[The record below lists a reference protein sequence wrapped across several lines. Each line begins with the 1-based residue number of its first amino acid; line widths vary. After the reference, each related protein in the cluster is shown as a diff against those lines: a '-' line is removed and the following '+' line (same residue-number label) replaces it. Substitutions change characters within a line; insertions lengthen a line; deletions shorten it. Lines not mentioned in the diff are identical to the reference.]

1 MATVMVAGV
10 AMAMT
15 TAMAAMATSPTVA
28 VTAMV
33 KVVKTTIN

>member
-1 MATVMVAGV
+1 MATVMVAGA
-10 AMAMT
+10 AMAMA
-15 TAMAAMATSPTVA
+15 TAMVVMATPPTAA